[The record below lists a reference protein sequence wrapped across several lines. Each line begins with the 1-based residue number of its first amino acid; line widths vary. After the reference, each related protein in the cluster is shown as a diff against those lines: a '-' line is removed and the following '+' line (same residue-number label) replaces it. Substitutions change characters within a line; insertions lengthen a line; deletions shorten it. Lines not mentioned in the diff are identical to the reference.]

1 MTVQRSKC
9 QMVHD
14 FKLDI
19 AEKKKKN
26 EQIYA
31 AAFLAH

>member
-1 MTVQRSKC
+1 MTAQRPKC

-19 AEKKKKN
+19 PEKKKN
-26 EQIYA
+26 QEISA